1 MHQVARTTL
10 RRLCCALV
18 VATSALLPG
27 ATGAQEK
34 LSKSQRGELS
44 QCLVGCKK
52 GDAGCQNSC
61 MKNTTPAD
69 YAENAG
75 SCVRTCAD
83 ALAGPGAKKEQT
95 DDMVKCVQA
104 CN

>member
-1 MHQVARTTL
+1 MHHVMRTAT
-10 RRLCCALV
+10 RLVCSAFVLAAIALHSGP
-18 VATSALLPG
+18 A
-27 ATGAQEK
+27 GAQAK
-34 LSKSQRGELS
+34 LSSSQQNELS

-52 GDAGCQNSC
+52 GDAGCQNAC
-61 MKNTTPAD
+61 MQKSTPPD
-69 YAENAG
+69 YAKDAG

-83 ALAGPGAKKEQT
+83 ALVGPGAKNEQA